1 MSIKPQYATYRYT
14 SELCQVTAQSIVEC
28 RLQSGEISSVLTV
41 YAHAVPEELT
51 CADGEVKY
59 SGKLYM
65 TVVYRDLDGKICR
78 AERGAEFYHKANHEG
93 IVPTSFARAVF
104 KTEGIKHRREG
115 SGFYISVVVQ
125 ADLTVYGTKEREC
138 LIEGENLIAR
148 PVKSELVKTLCVSG
162 ETEEED
168 SFEIDGIDDL
178 LLHVE
183 RAEVA
188 QCFVANG
195 KVSLIGEIVMEL
207 LALKGERLCSYER
220 QVPFNV
226 ELPVEDCSDKLPV
239 LPKVETKSAT
249 LNLTTDEETGK
260 CRLHA
265 ALTLRSECLLYITE
279 SVDCVD
285 DVFSTE
291 CELELKKEKTSSKYL
306 TGVQRFTE
314 RIGGTVSTSLSY
326 DGDFSVLAVTN
337 PSVEITCKKKENG
350 REAEGYVEA
359 EAILQTEDGVKSAK
373 ISLPFLFPLQADGE
387 EVKVEGRIYG
397 LSLRRIGGKLEGDGT
412 LKVSVASYT
421 YKQSEYVCLAR
432 EGRAYEKNCQAISVF
447 VPTEGDGLW
456 EVAKKLKCSQEDVL
470 KNNPELKFPVQKGE
484 RLFIYR
490 CLADE

>member
-14 SELCQVTAQSIVEC
+14 SELCQVNAQSIVEC
-28 RLQSGEISSVLTV
+28 RLQSGEISSVLIV

-51 CADGEVKY
+51 CVDGEVKY

-78 AERGAEFYHKANHEG
+78 AERGAEFYHKASQEG
-93 IVPTSFARAVF
+93 ILPTSFAKATF

-125 ADLTVYGTKEREC
+125 ADITVYGTKEREC
-138 LIEGENLIAR
+138 LVGGENLIAR
-148 PVKSELVKTLCVSG
+148 PVKSEIVKTLCVSG

-168 SFEIDGIDDL
+168 TFEIDGIDDV

-183 RAEVA
+183 CANVA

-195 KVSLIGEIVMEL
+195 KVSLIGEVVMEL
-207 LALKGERLCSYER
+207 FGMKGERFCSYER
-220 QVPFNV
+220 QIPFNV
-226 ELPVEDCSDKLPV
+226 ELPVEDCADKTPI
-239 LPKVETKSAT
+239 LPKVEVKSSN
-249 LNLTTDEETGK
+249 LHLTTDEETGK

-265 ALTLRSECLLYITE
+265 TLTLRSECLLYILE

-285 DVFSTE
+285 DVFSKD
-291 CELELKKEKTSSKYL
+291 CELEIKKEKSRNRYL

-314 RIGGTVSTSLSY
+314 RIGGVVSTSLSY
-326 DGDFSVLAVTN
+326 DGECSVLAVTN

-373 ISLPFLFPLQADGE
+373 VSLPFLFPLQADGE
-387 EVKVEGRIYG
+387 EVTIEGRIYG
-397 LSLRRIGGKLEGDGT
+397 LSLRRVGGKLEGEGT
-412 LKVSVASYT
+412 LKVSVSSYA
-421 YKQSEYVCLAR
+421 YKESECVCAVK
-432 EGRAYEKNCQAISVF
+432 EGRAYEKNRRAISVF

-470 KNNPELKFPVQKGE
+470 RNNPELKFPIQKGE